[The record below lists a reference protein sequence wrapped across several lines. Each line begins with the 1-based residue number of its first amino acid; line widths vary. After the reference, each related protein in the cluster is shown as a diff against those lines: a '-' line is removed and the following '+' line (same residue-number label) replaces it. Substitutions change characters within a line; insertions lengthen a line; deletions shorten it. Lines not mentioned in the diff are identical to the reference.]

1 VVLAGGANLVRDP
14 ATRRNFEFLSED
26 PLLTGLLVGATI
38 NGIQS
43 QGVASTIKHFA
54 LNNQET
60 GRFQANVLIDPAAA
74 RESDLLAFQIGIEQ
88 GKPASVMCSYNLV
101 AGAHTCGNDWLLN
114 DVLKRDWGYK
124 GWVMSDWGA
133 VHSTDALLRGLD
145 QNRANRSTPRSI
157 WATCSLPRRRRI
169 RVIAH
174 GSTTR
179 PTESCAQCSPWAR
192 WIACPVRDNRLCRPR
207 CDYSQGRC

>member
-1 VVLAGGANLVRDP
+1 
-14 ATRRNFEFLSED
+14 
-26 PLLTGLLVGATI
+26 LTGLLVGATI

-145 QNRANRSTPRSI
+145 QESGEQVDAKVYLGDLLAAEAAKDPRYRARIDDAAHRVLRSMFAVGAMDRMPRK
-157 WATCSLPRRRRI
+157 
-169 RVIAH
+169 
-174 GSTTR
+174 G
-179 PTESCAQCSPWAR
+179 
-192 WIACPVRDNRLCRPR
+192 DNRLCRPR